1 MNIYET
7 GLITMNKGKIIVLE
21 GLDGCGKS
29 TQLNILFN
37 NLQSAGKTRL
47 ISFPNYESST
57 GRVVS
62 EYLQGT
68 IPCEGAPE
76 PTQRRDFTLPTDMQ
90 ATSPIGKTT
99 TKTARLSCPDVIRHL
114 MLYIR

>member
-1 MNIYET
+1 
-7 GLITMNKGKIIVLE
+7 MNKGKIIVLE

-62 EYLQGT
+62 EYLQ
-68 IPCEGAPE
+68 ARALPE

>member
-29 TQLNILFN
+29 TQEKPGLSASRITRAAPDGSCLNICRGQYPVRAL
-37 NLQSAGKTRL
+37 
-47 ISFPNYESST
+47 
-57 GRVVS
+57 
-62 EYLQGT
+62 
-68 IPCEGAPE
+68 PE
-76 PTQRRDFTLPTDMQ
+76 PTRRRDFTLPTDMQ